1 MNVLWRLIF
10 ASTVVLITLV
20 ATTVNAILDIIWKI
34 MDSIVQVSISLNNY
48 ETSICSICLQDVNEC
63 DVNNGGCNQ
72 TCVNEIGS
80 YHCECDI
87 GFLLHNDSHDCTGQ
101 LQICL
106 ITY

>member
-1 MNVLWRLIF
+1 MQ
-10 ASTVVLITLV
+10 VLIINNKTL
-20 ATTVNAILDIIWKI
+20 I
-34 MDSIVQVSISLNNY
+34 Y
-48 ETSICSICLQDVNEC
+48 SICLLDVNEC

-101 LQICL
+101 L
-106 ITY
+106 